1 MGQFIFPL
9 VGLGKLAPDAALE
22 RGDVEVGRWI
32 DDSACA
38 RDRLLDDEL
47 AALEAA
53 VYDRGE
59 RRLDAFALRGG
70 EHLDEHDGV
79 FERDRGAGGE
89 RRRRA
94 VYRVADQRRAPAM
107 PRRRD
112 EDRLDRPA

>member
-53 VYDRGE
+53 GDERGE
-59 RRLDAFALRGG
+59 RRLGALSLLGCQLARLAVRIRLRRLMPG
-70 EHLDEHDGV
+70 LS
-79 FERDRGAGGE
+79 AGS
-89 RRRRA
+89 
-94 VYRVADQRRAPAM
+94 VYRRQLLPVVPDGT
-107 PRRRD
+107 
-112 EDRLDRPA
+112 